1 MKRVRVEFR
10 LTMSGCAS
18 WDGKWSGAGRN
29 YSVVRTLTAER
40 ATELNLLP
48 MRPFGAAWAHH
59 WSDGWVALVK
69 AQIVPPGKRLKK
81 SAGFNGYEWMVS
93 NIIDHGSTKAG

>member
-1 MKRVRVEFR
+1 
-10 LTMSGCAS
+10 
-18 WDGKWSGAGRN
+18 
-29 YSVVRTLTAER
+29 
-40 ATELNLLP
+40 

-59 WSDGWVALVK
+59 WSDGWVALVE